1 MARPLYACAMPNSSF
16 LRGRSAV
23 LTAAALAS
31 VAAPAAAAWTEP
43 VPGESPLNVAPTRS
57 ATDAAVASVGGVPY
71 VAWREEDGSN
81 NEVRVARLVT
91 TGWERV
97 GATAV
102 PESPVNNDSLGDARS
117 VSLADVNGVPYVAWA
132 EFDGTNTEVRV
143 ARPTADGT
151 GWERVGQAVNAASP
165 VNVSPSRN
173 AVRPTIANVNGAPW
187 VTWTED
193 DGTNAEVRVARLRPD
208 GLGWE
213 RVGEGVR
220 PGSPINRDPKRSAFD
235 ATLAVASGVP
245 YVAWAEGDGTNTE
258 IRVARPNAAGT
269 GWVPVGQTLKP
280 ASPVNA
286 NAKGRARGP
295 ALADWGG
302 RLAVAWVEQAPGAVR
317 RVHASV
323 LSTSGAG
330 WEPLD
335 QGKGLNANRAR
346 PATAPRIAVVGGGLW
361 ATWAEF
367 DGQNREVRVARLATA
382 GGRWEQVPAGVSPV
396 NASAGRNADAPA
408 IADVTNVPYV
418 AWVEADAVNREMRA
432 SRLQPDFTR
441 LSASGTE
448 ERVAMT
454 ATMRT
459 YGLPYQVG
467 FQISG
472 GGLARATRPGTVS
485 GDPATTKMPLA
496 LRTSSPPANSSRFQK
511 GALVFDD
518 QHQYDSGGPLWYPR
532 YMIALDGSPVQAGPP
547 PDPVDTPT
555 EDTPSAVLPV
565 PPWEQGP
572 PTTLVL
578 LFAGPMLILLMVF
591 IGRRTRDLTER
602 RHEELNWMSA
612 YFLDMLRGLPT
623 LKLFGREAAETE
635 GVGQASTR
643 SVVLASMLLIATNVL
658 LVRLIFF
665 FYPQ

>member
-1 MARPLYACAMPNSSF
+1 MPNSSF

-346 PATAPRIAVVGGGLW
+346 PATAPRIAVVAGGLW

-485 GDPATTKMPLA
+485 GDPATTSATASRLRSGVTYQWRPVVAMGGGGLVATGPAQSILTTSVARLSLTTPGAKKGRTWRFRSGRPAGVRVRVNLRSRLTVVISGHGIVRRVTRAVNAGITPVRLA
-496 LRTSSPPANSSRFQK
+496 KVPRKAGTYRVRIAVR
-511 GALVFDD
+511 A
-518 QHQYDSGGPLWYPR
+518 SGGRTAAVTGKIVIVPR
-532 YMIALDGSPVQAGPP
+532 
-547 PDPVDTPT
+547 
-555 EDTPSAVLPV
+555 
-565 PPWEQGP
+565 
-572 PTTLVL
+572 
-578 LFAGPMLILLMVF
+578 
-591 IGRRTRDLTER
+591 RR
-602 RHEELNWMSA
+602 
-612 YFLDMLRGLPT
+612 
-623 LKLFGREAAETE
+623 
-635 GVGQASTR
+635 
-643 SVVLASMLLIATNVL
+643 
-658 LVRLIFF
+658 
-665 FYPQ
+665 